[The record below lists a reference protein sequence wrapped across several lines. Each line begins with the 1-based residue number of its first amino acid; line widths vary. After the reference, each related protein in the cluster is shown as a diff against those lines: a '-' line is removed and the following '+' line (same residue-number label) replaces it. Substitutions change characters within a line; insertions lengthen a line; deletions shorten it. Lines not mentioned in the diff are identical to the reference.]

1 MPLDRLSCYGSATK
15 TESWPQKSIATYLD
29 IEKIHHAQMKSLQ
42 VLRTDIRVI
51 SKFQKMDVICGARS
65 DEGPDSTS
73 SRAKK
78 EALRRT
84 EGIAVGS
91 GVRIS
96 MIKNIDIGSTQGLGE
111 LELKEVIIRSL
122 HGRSSFETL
131 KREVEE
137 KVLFTDEEVAF
148 KARDIR
154 ELADQQITPHNK
166 QTLISSHLMT
176 DKF

>member
-1 MPLDRLSCYGSATK
+1 
-15 TESWPQKSIATYLD
+15 
-29 IEKIHHAQMKSLQ
+29 
-42 VLRTDIRVI
+42 
-51 SKFQKMDVICGARS
+51 
-65 DEGPDSTS
+65 
-73 SRAKK
+73 
-78 EALRRT
+78 
-84 EGIAVGS
+84 
-91 GVRIS
+91 

-131 KREVEE
+131 KRKVGTAWKAAERGDNSPLAILILIFCSFVCTERSNVYLLDLRWVYSVEE
-137 KVLFTDEEVAF
+137 KVLFTDEEMAF

-176 DKF
+176 YKF